1 LSVLRL
7 AGTTAAMALV
17 AVALG
22 TLTPELSVMTGA
34 LADAQRT
41 ADTAGPD
48 ALVLAAAGLLAWAV
62 WTWGAVG
69 LALTASTAL
78 PGLLGGTARLLL
90 QGVLPSGARR
100 SAALALGI
108 GLSVS
113 APLVATAAG
122 VPALPAASAAGAESA
137 AGTESVVPDWPAAR
151 AGSVATVPDWPTTPE
166 RPSSSAVPDWPA
178 GPDVTGAYVVV
189 RGDCLWHIA
198 AGQLLDQLGRPP
210 DDHEIASAVQAW
222 WRTNADVIGPDP
234 DLLLPGQV
242 LLPPERP

>member
-1 LSVLRL
+1 MSALRL
-7 AGTTAAMALV
+7 AATTAAMALV

-48 ALVLAAAGLLAWAV
+48 ALVLAAAGPAGLGGLDLGRGRP
-62 WTWGAVG
+62 GAHRG
-69 LALTASTAL
+69 HRA

-90 QGVLPSGARR
+90 QGVLPAGARR
-100 SAALALGI
+100 SAALALGHRALRLRSP
-108 GLSVS
+108 GRH
-113 APLVATAAG
+113 AAVG
-122 VPALPAASAAGAESA
+122 PSRASRPRPAADGR
-137 AGTESVVPDWPAAR
+137 ESVVPDWPAPAR
-151 AGSVATVPDWPTTPE
+151 PGSAAT
-166 RPSSSAVPDWPA
+166 VPDWPA
-178 GPDVTGAYVVV
+178 GPDVTGAHVVV

-222 WRTNADVIGPDP
+222 WRANADVIGPDP

>member
-1 LSVLRL
+1 MSVVRL

-34 LADAQRT
+34 LADAQGT

-48 ALVLAAAGLLAWAV
+48 ALVLSAVGLLAWAV
-62 WTWGAVG
+62 WVWGALG
-69 LALTASTAL
+69 LTLTAATAL

-90 QGVLPSGARR
+90 QGVLPAGARR
-100 SAALALGI
+100 SAAVALGI

-113 APLVATAAG
+113 APLAATAAG
-122 VPALPAASAAGAESA
+122 PPVLPVASAAAAE
-137 AGTESVVPDWPAAR
+137 
-151 AGSVATVPDWPTTPE
+151 
-166 RPSSSAVPDWPA
+166 SAVPDWPA
-178 GPDVTGAYVVV
+178 TRAGSAATVPDWPAYPDVTGAHVVV

-198 AGQLLDQLGRPP
+198 AGRLLDQLGRPP
-210 DDHEIASAVQAW
+210 DNGEVAAAGQAW
-222 WRTNADVIGPDP
+222 WSANADVIGPDP

-242 LLPPERP
+242 LLPPEQP